1 MRFDRSRSLGT
12 AAALG
17 FLVTA
22 SAVSL
27 VLTAPAAAAQASP
40 AARRVNINQASV
52 TQLAYLPRIGE
63 KAAARIVEYRKG
75 HGPFSRP
82 EELMEVKGIGEKLF
96 LSLKPYIALSGP
108 TTLSEKVR
116 LAPRQNA
123 ARPAARKPAPAA
135 SVPAG
140 KGR

>member
-1 MRFDRSRSLGT
+1 MRFARSRSLGT
-12 AAALG
+12 AAAVGL
-17 FLVTA
+17 LL

-27 VLTAPAAAAQASP
+27 SIPAAGGAAQASP
-40 AARRVNINQASV
+40 VPRRVNINQASAA
-52 TQLAYLPRIGE
+52 QLAYLPRIGE
-63 KAAARIVEYRKG
+63 KAAARIVEYRRG

-108 TTLSEKVR
+108 TTLTEKVR

-123 ARPAARKPAPAA
+123 AKPAARKSPPAA
-135 SVPAG
+135 SVPQG

>member
-1 MRFDRSRSLGT
+1 LFL
-12 AAALG
+12 AALG
-17 FLVTA
+17 ASVA
-22 SAVSL
+22 SAAGAPQ
-27 VLTAPAAAAQASP
+27 APAAP
-40 AARRVNINQASV
+40 RRVNINQASAA
-52 TQLAYLPRIGE
+52 QLAYLPRIGA

-108 TTLSEKVR
+108 TTLTEKVR
-116 LAPRQNA
+116 LAPRQKA
-123 ARPAARKPAPAA
+123 ARPAAARSQAAPAPAA

>member
-1 MRFDRSRSLGT
+1 LLAG
-12 AAALG
+12 
-17 FLVTA
+17 
-22 SAVSL
+22 AVSL
-27 VLTAPAAAAQASP
+27 SGTPGAAAAQAP
-40 AARRVNINQASV
+40 VAPRRVNINQASAA
-52 TQLAYLPRIGE
+52 QLAYLPRIGE

-123 ARPAARKPAPAA
+123 ARPPAARSKAAPAA